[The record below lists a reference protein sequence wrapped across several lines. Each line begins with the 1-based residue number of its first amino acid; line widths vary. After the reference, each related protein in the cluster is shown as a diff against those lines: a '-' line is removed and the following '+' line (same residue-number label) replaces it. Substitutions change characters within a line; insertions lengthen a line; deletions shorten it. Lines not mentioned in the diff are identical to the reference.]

1 MDVYRSFQWSFDDP
15 IGNNNIIEHLK
26 EDPQGSELKKKSL
39 PRQVDFA
46 VGQVT
51 FHVHFPMGKSQA
63 RHLPTIL

>member
-1 MDVYRSFQWSFDDP
+1 MFIDLSNGLLMILLVT
-15 IGNNNIIEHLK
+15 ITEHLK